1 MRRSANV
8 IAPILAST
16 ALALLTACRTSEDQR
31 CVDENNHVVDPN
43 FCKNLP
49 ANAQQPVAGSLANNG
64 GSYNN
69 GIFFPHYY
77 RFYYGGGGG
86 GLGGFATGGGYSP
99 SPGHSYSFSRTTRGG
114 FGSLFSSG
122 GGGGEGG
129 GE

>member
-8 IAPILAST
+8 VAPLLASA
-16 ALALLTACRTSEDQR
+16 ALMLLTACREAEDQR
-31 CVDENNHVVDPN
+31 CVDESNHVVDPS

-49 ANAQQPVAGSLANNG
+49 TNAQQPVAGSMTNNG
-64 GSYNN
+64 GYYNN
-69 GIFFPHYY
+69 GIFIPHYY

-86 GLGGFATGGGYSP
+86 GIGGFASGGGYSP
-99 SPGHSYSFSRTTRGG
+99 TPGHSYSFSGTSRGG
-114 FGSLFSSG
+114 FGSSF